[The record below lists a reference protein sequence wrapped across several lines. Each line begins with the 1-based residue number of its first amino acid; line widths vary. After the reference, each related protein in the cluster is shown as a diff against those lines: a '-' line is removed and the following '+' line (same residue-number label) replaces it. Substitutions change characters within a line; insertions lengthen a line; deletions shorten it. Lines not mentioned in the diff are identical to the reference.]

1 MVSNRGDVQQN
12 NYQSNH
18 KGMKKQLLLNILALT
33 AVTAAVTLYS
43 CQKQTGTNL
52 EPIYKSDK
60 KPPVVTNV
68 RVSDFP
74 GGALITYD
82 IPADPD
88 ILYVQADY
96 MINQKSKLQ
105 VKASYY
111 TDTLKVLGFEKA
123 AEYKVTLYAVSRS
136 EVKSDPVEVTV
147 KPQTPPYLAVKASL
161 QILADFGGANIQF
174 RNVTESDIAV
184 VTLVDTL
191 GKPENVYTSYTK
203 DSTGNFSVR
212 GFSPKERKF
221 GAFVR
226 DRWGNV
232 SDTVWAK
239 VTSMNEQE
247 LDRTKMKALVL
258 PGDQIACCGSDLNVP
273 LSNSYKSG
281 DWAFYGV
288 TSNNDAV
295 PARVTVDFGRPVVL
309 SRFRYWMRQNG
320 GAEFRNGTL
329 RFFKVYG
336 SMNPNPNGALDDT
349 WTQVGGVYEL
359 VKPSGLPYGQLNS
372 ADYAVVNNGSEF
384 IFPLPAVAMRYFRL
398 VILQNY
404 SGGGGLEMAS
414 IKFMGDYK

>member
-1 MVSNRGDVQQN
+1 M
-12 NYQSNH
+12 
-18 KGMKKQLLLNILALT
+18 
-33 AVTAAVTLYS
+33 AVTAAVVAVGLYS

-60 KPPVVTNV
+60 KPPVVTNI
-68 RVSDFP
+68 RVNNFP
-74 GGALITYD
+74 GGALIIYD
-82 IPADPD
+82 IPADPE
-88 ILYVQADY
+88 ILYVQADF
-96 MINQKSKLQ
+96 MINQKSQQQ

-111 TDTLKVLGFEKA
+111 TDTIKVMGFEKA
-123 AEYKVTLYAVSRS
+123 GAYNVKLYAVSRS
-136 EVKSDPVEVTV
+136 EVKSDPVEVAV
-147 KPQTPPYLAVKASL
+147 NPQTPPYLTVKSSL

-174 RNVTESDIAV
+174 RNTTGSDIAIV
-184 VTLVDTL
+184 ALVDTI
-191 GKPENVYTSYTK
+191 GKPEYIYTNYTK
-203 DSTGNFSVR
+203 DTSGNFSVR
-212 GFSPKERKF
+212 GFSAKERRF

-232 SDTVWAK
+232 SDTIWAK

-247 LDRTKMKALVL
+247 LDRTRMQALVL
-258 PGDQIACCGSDLNVP
+258 PGDQIACCGSNLGVP
-273 LSNSYKSG
+273 LSNSYRSG

-288 TSNNDAV
+288 TSPNDSV

-336 SMNPNPNGALDDT
+336 SMNPNPNGALDNS
-349 WTQVGGVYEL
+349 WTQIGGVYEL

-372 ADYAVVNNGSEF
+372 ADYDVVNSGSEF
-384 IFPLPAVAMRYFRL
+384 IFPLPAVTMRYFRL
-398 VILQNY
+398 VILQNF
-404 SGGGGLEMAS
+404 SGGQGLEMAS

>member
-1 MVSNRGDVQQN
+1 
-12 NYQSNH
+12 
-18 KGMKKQLLLNILALT
+18 MKKQLFLYIT
-33 AVTAAVTLYS
+33 AVTAAIMAAGLYS
-43 CQKQTGTNL
+43 CQKQTGTNV

-68 RVSDFP
+68 QVNNFP

-82 IPADPD
+82 IPADPE

-96 MINQKSKLQ
+96 MINQKMHQQ

-123 AEYKVTLYAVSRS
+123 GEYKVTLYAVSRS

-147 KPQTPPYLAVKASL
+147 HPQTPPYLTVKSSL
-161 QILADFGGANIQF
+161 QIVADFGGANIQF
-174 RNVTESDIAV
+174 RNITGADIGV
-184 VTLVDTL
+184 VTLVDTI
-191 GKPENVYTSYTK
+191 GKPEYIYTNYTK
-203 DSTGNFSVR
+203 DTSGNFSVR
-212 GFSPKERKF
+212 GFSAKERKF

-258 PGDQIACCGSDLNVP
+258 PGDQIACCGSDLSVP
-273 LSNSYKSG
+273 LSNSYSAG

-288 TSNNDAV
+288 TSPNDSV

-336 SMNPNPNGALDDT
+336 SMNPNPNGALDNT
-349 WTQVGGVYEL
+349 WTQIGGVYEL

-372 ADYAVVNNGSEF
+372 ADYDVVNNGSEF
-384 IFPLPAVAMRYFRL
+384 IFPLPAVTMRYFRL
-398 VILQNY
+398 VILQNF
-404 SGGGGLEMAS
+404 SGGQGLEMAS

>member
-1 MVSNRGDVQQN
+1 
-12 NYQSNH
+12 
-18 KGMKKQLLLNILALT
+18 MKKQLFLYIMAATT
-33 AVTAAVTLYS
+33 AIIAVGLYS

-60 KPPVVTNV
+60 KPPVVKNV
-68 RVSDFP
+68 QVNNFP
-74 GGALITYD
+74 GGALIIYD
-82 IPADPD
+82 IPADPE

-96 MINQKSKLQ
+96 MINQKMHQQ

-111 TDTLKVLGFEKA
+111 TDTLKVVGFEKA
-123 AEYKVTLYAVSRS
+123 GEYKVTLYAVSRS

-147 KPQTPPYLAVKASL
+147 HPQTPPYLTVKSSL
-161 QILADFGGANIQF
+161 QIVADFGGANIQF
-174 RNVTESDIAV
+174 RNVTGADIGV
-184 VTLVDTL
+184 VTLVDTI
-191 GKPENVYTSYTK
+191 GKPEYIYTNYTK
-203 DSTGNFSVR
+203 DTSGNFSVR
-212 GFSPKERKF
+212 GFSATERKF

-258 PGDQIACCGSDLNVP
+258 PGDQTACCGSDLSVP
-273 LSNSYKSG
+273 LSNSYSAG
-281 DWAFYGV
+281 DWAFYGG
-288 TSNNDAV
+288 TSPNDSV
-295 PARVTVDFGRPVVL
+295 PARVTIDFGRPVVL

-336 SMNPNPNGALDDT
+336 SMNPNPNGALDNT
-349 WTQVGGVYEL
+349 WTQIGGVYEL

-372 ADYAVVNNGSEF
+372 ADNAVVDNGSEF
-384 IFPLPAVAMRYFRL
+384 IFPLPAVTMRYFRL
-398 VILQNY
+398 VILQNF
-404 SGGGGLEMAS
+404 SGGQGLEMAS

>member
-1 MVSNRGDVQQN
+1 
-12 NYQSNH
+12 
-18 KGMKKQLLLNILALT
+18 MKKQLLLNILALITVVT
-33 AVTAAVTLYS
+33 AVTLFS

-52 EPIYKSDK
+52 EPIYKSNK

-68 RVSDFP
+68 RVNDFP
-74 GGALITYD
+74 GGALIMYD
-82 IPADPD
+82 IPADPE

-96 MINQKSKLQ
+96 MINQQSKQQ

-111 TDTLKVLGFEKA
+111 TDTLKVLGFEKSGP
-123 AEYKVTLYAVSRS
+123 YKVRLYAVSRS

-147 KPQTPPYLAVKASL
+147 TPQTPPYLTVKSSL
-161 QILADFGGANIQF
+161 EILADFGGANIRF
-174 RNVTESDIAV
+174 RNVTGADIAV
-184 VTLVDTL
+184 VALVDTL
-191 GKPENVYTSYTK
+191 GKPENVYANYTK
-203 DSTGNFSVR
+203 DTAGNFSLR

-258 PGDQIACCGSDLNVP
+258 PGDQIACCGSDFNVP
-273 LSNSYKSG
+273 LTNPYKSG
-281 DWAFYGV
+281 DWAFYGG
-288 TSNNDAV
+288 TGPNDSV
-295 PARVTVDFGRPVVL
+295 PARVTVDFGKPVVL

-336 SMNPNPNGALDDT
+336 SMNPNPNGALDGS
-349 WTQVGGVYEL
+349 WTQIGGVYEL

-372 ADYAVVNNGSEF
+372 ADYEVVNNGSEF
-384 IFPLPAVAMRYFRL
+384 IFPLPAVTMRYFRL
-398 VILQNY
+398 VIVQNY
-404 SGGGGLEMAS
+404 SGGAGLEMAS

>member
-1 MVSNRGDVQQN
+1 
-12 NYQSNH
+12 
-18 KGMKKQLLLNILALT
+18 MKKQLFLYIT
-33 AVTAAVTLYS
+33 AVTAVIVAVGLYS

-68 RVSDFP
+68 QVNNFP
-74 GGALITYD
+74 GGALITYN
-82 IPADPD
+82 IPADPE

-96 MINQKSKLQ
+96 MINQKAQQQ

-111 TDTLKVLGFEKA
+111 TDTLTVLGFEKA
-123 AEYKVTLYAVSRS
+123 GEYKVTLRAVSRS
-136 EVKSDPVEVTV
+136 EVKSDPVDVIV
-147 KPQTPPYLAVKASL
+147 HPQTPPYLTVKSSL
-161 QILADFGGANIQF
+161 QIVADFGGANIQF
-174 RNVTESDIAV
+174 RNVTGADIGV
-184 VTLVDTL
+184 VTLVDTI
-191 GKPENVYTSYTK
+191 GKPEYIYTNYTK
-203 DSTGNFSVR
+203 DTSGNFSVR
-212 GFSPKERKF
+212 GFSAKERKF

-247 LDRTKMKALVL
+247 LDRTKMKALLL
-258 PGDQIACCGSDLNVP
+258 PGDQKACCGSDLSVP
-273 LSNSYKSG
+273 LSNSYSAG
-281 DWAFYGV
+281 DWAFYGG
-288 TSNNDAV
+288 TGPNDSV
-295 PARVTVDFGRPVVL
+295 PARVTIDFGRPVVL

-336 SMNPNPNGALDDT
+336 SMNPNPNGALDGT
-349 WTQVGGVYEL
+349 WTQIGGVYEL

-372 ADYAVVNNGSEF
+372 ADNAVVDNGSEF
-384 IFPLPAVAMRYFRL
+384 IFPLPAVTMRYFRL
-398 VILQNY
+398 VILQNF
-404 SGGGGLEMAS
+404 SGGQGLEMAS